1 MMGNTD
7 GAPETDYSQLHSKA
21 AVAGERVTGIKGDS
35 DKKHRDVPRR
45 DTIFGDLQWARRP
58 HSGHPKEP
66 VRLSAIT
73 TWARRPYSAAVTAP
87 VFPTQT
93 PHPRSRTIWDSGP
106 NTSMITP
113 YSQERIGQIKKI
125 DRFRLT
131 KLLYG
136 LKQAG
141 RRLQEELHEHPRAHG
156 FERLPSDKCL
166 FKVTKK
172 RSDLDKSY
180 SGEEVETLIIG
191 IYVDDTQRSRLD
203 LLLQ

>member
-1 MMGNTD
+1 MNMHAT
-7 GAPETDYSQLHSKA
+7 ASS
-21 AVAGERVTGIKGDS
+21 GI
-35 DKKHRDVPRR
+35 
-45 DTIFGDLQWARRP
+45 DTPSPASRGR
-58 HSGHPKEP
+58 
-66 VRLSAIT
+66 
-73 TWARRPYSAAVTAP
+73 

-180 SGEEVETLIIG
+180 SGEEVETSIIG
-191 IYVDDTQRSRLD
+191 LYVDDTQRSRLYFPTARND
-203 LLLQ
+203 VGEKTLLGSSHGTTTTTTERSTTSRRPIDCSC